1 MQNSQEHYPN
11 RRKDET
17 GMQMVAE
24 RIGLLHDDISELK
37 DSMKESM
44 REMAVAVNKLV
55 QVETRQEAINQAYMQ
70 IRTQLEKETEKR
82 EHLESRV
89 DSIEREQPMTKQVV
103 RWVLYAMGAIVV
115 AAATFVA
122 KAVGFM

>member
-1 MQNSQEHYPN
+1 MQNMQEHYPN

-24 RIGLLHDDISELK
+24 RIGLLHEDISELK

-70 IRTQLEKETEKR
+70 VRTQLEKETEKR

>member
-1 MQNSQEHYPN
+1 MQEHYPN

-24 RIGLLHDDISELK
+24 RIGLLHDDVSDLK

-44 REMAVAVNKLV
+44 REMAIAVNKLV
-55 QVETRQEAINQAYMQ
+55 QVETRQEAINQSYVQ
-70 IRTQLEKETEKR
+70 VRTQLEKETEKR
-82 EHLESRV
+82 EQLESRV

>member
-55 QVETRQEAINQAYMQ
+55 QVETRQEAINQAYLQ
-70 IRTQLEKETEKR
+70 VRTQLEKETEKR

>member
-24 RIGLLHDDISELK
+24 RIGLLHEDISELK

-70 IRTQLEKETEKR
+70 VRTQLEKETEKR
-82 EHLESRV
+82 EQLESRV
-89 DSIEREQPMTKQVV
+89 DSIEREQPLTNQVV

>member
-1 MQNSQEHYPN
+1 MQEHYPN

-44 REMAVAVNKLV
+44 REMAIAVNKLV
-55 QVETRQEAINQAYMQ
+55 QVETRQEAINQAYIQ
-70 IRTQLEKETEKR
+70 VRTQLEKETEKR

>member
-1 MQNSQEHYPN
+1 MQEHYPN

-44 REMAVAVNKLV
+44 REMAIAVNKLV
-55 QVETRQEAINQAYMQ
+55 QVETRQEAINQAYVQ
-70 IRTQLEKETEKR
+70 VRTQLEKETEKR
-82 EHLESRV
+82 EQLESRV

-103 RWVLYAMGAIVV
+103 RWVLYAMGTIVV

>member
-11 RRKDET
+11 RRKDEI

-24 RIGLLHDDISELK
+24 RIGLLHEDISELK

-70 IRTQLEKETEKR
+70 VRTQLEKETEKR
-82 EHLESRV
+82 EQLESRV
-89 DSIEREQPMTKQVV
+89 DSIEREQPLTKQVV

>member
-1 MQNSQEHYPN
+1 MQEHYPN

-44 REMAVAVNKLV
+44 REMAIAVNKLV

-70 IRTQLEKETEKR
+70 VRTQLEKETEKR
-82 EHLESRV
+82 EQLESRV

>member
-44 REMAVAVNKLV
+44 REMAIAVNKLV

-70 IRTQLEKETEKR
+70 VRTQLEKETEKR

-103 RWVLYAMGAIVV
+103 RWVLYAMGAIVL

>member
-1 MQNSQEHYPN
+1 MQEHYPN

-70 IRTQLEKETEKR
+70 VRTQLEKKKKKR
-82 EHLESRV
+82 EQLESRV

-115 AAATFVA
+115 VAATFVA

>member
-1 MQNSQEHYPN
+1 MQEPQ
-11 RRKDET
+11 RRTDT

-24 RIGLLHDDISELK
+24 RITLLHEDISELK

-55 QVETRQEAINQAYMQ
+55 QVETRQEAINQAYVQ
-70 IRTQLEKETEKR
+70 VSNQLEKEAEKR
-82 EHLESRV
+82 EKLEERV
-89 DSIEREQPMTKQVV
+89 DLIERDQPMTKQVIT
-103 RWVLYAMGAIVV
+103 WIMYAVGAVCL
-115 AAATFVA
+115 AAATFVG

>member
-70 IRTQLEKETEKR
+70 VRTQLEKET
-82 EHLESRV
+82 
-89 DSIEREQPMTKQVV
+89 
-103 RWVLYAMGAIVV
+103 
-115 AAATFVA
+115 
-122 KAVGFM
+122 

>member
-1 MQNSQEHYPN
+1 MQNSQEHHPN

-24 RIGLLHDDISELK
+24 RIGLLHEDISELK

-70 IRTQLEKETEKR
+70 VRTQLEKETEKR

>member
-1 MQNSQEHYPN
+1 MQEHYPN

-44 REMAVAVNKLV
+44 REMAIAVNKLV

-70 IRTQLEKETEKR
+70 VRTQLEKETEKR

-89 DSIEREQPMTKQVV
+89 DSIEREQPLTKQVV

>member
-1 MQNSQEHYPN
+1 MQEHYPN

-44 REMAVAVNKLV
+44 REMAIAVNKLV

-82 EHLESRV
+82 EQLESRV

>member
-1 MQNSQEHYPN
+1 MQEHYPN

-44 REMAVAVNKLV
+44 REMAIAVNKLV

-70 IRTQLEKETEKR
+70 VRTQLEKETEKR
-82 EHLESRV
+82 EQLESRV
-89 DSIEREQPMTKQVV
+89 DSIEREQPLTKQVV